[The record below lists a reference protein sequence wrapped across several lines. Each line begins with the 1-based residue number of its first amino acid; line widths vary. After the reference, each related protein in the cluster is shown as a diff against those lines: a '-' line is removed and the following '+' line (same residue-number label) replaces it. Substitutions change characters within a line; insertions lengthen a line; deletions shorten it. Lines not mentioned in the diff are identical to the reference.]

1 MHKTNTYESDKY
13 GLDIKELKGR
23 ISDLEAK
30 NEDLEKKLFGRKINM
45 KFDVILLYFCRI
57 CDYYF

>member
-1 MHKTNTYESDKY
+1 MQKTTTYESDKY

-45 KFDVILLYFCRI
+45 KFDVIL
-57 CDYYF
+57 